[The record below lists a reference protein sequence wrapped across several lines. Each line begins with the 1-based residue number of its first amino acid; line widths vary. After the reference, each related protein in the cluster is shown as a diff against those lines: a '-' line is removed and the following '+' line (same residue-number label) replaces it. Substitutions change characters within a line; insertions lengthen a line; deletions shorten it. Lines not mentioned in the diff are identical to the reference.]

1 MTLSGNT
8 LALDEEA
15 RISARRIFSLIANEL
30 QQVEIEFERQARS
43 NVQVIAY
50 LGDYLRKSGGKRVRP
65 ALTILA
71 NYAVGGEG
79 GRYNSI
85 RMATVMEFLHTA
97 TLVHDDIIDKADTRR
112 NRPTV
117 NALYGNETAVL
128 MGDWLYMSAFETSLA
143 ERSLPILDILTS
155 VTRKMTEGEILQLT
169 LLGRADVSEAQYLDV
184 LQRKTAYLFSASCE
198 IGGILGGA
206 SETEQR
212 ALREYGLNLGT
223 AFQLI
228 DDLLDFTSTEA
239 VLGKASG
246 ADLLGGKVTLPLIY
260 LRDSN
265 PSVLE
270 MVQRVLRDGSYET
283 VSQQELFEALRSRD
297 GRGSA
302 DGRGV
307 DGRGVDGLSST
318 DDLGSTNGLNST
330 NSVSSTEGFSRDGTN
345 SLSST
350 NALERARA
358 LADEYA
364 ENARAALDSLP
375 DSEYCDSLRE
385 LPSYIL
391 NRDR

>member
-1 MTLSGNT
+1 MTLSGHT

-65 ALTILA
+65 ALAILS

-79 GRYNSI
+79 SRYNSI

-117 NALYGNETAVL
+117 NALSGNETAVL

-155 VTRKMTEGEILQLT
+155 VTRKMTEGELLQLT
-169 LLGRADVSEAQYLDV
+169 LLGHADVSEAQYLDV
-184 LQRKTAYLFSASCE
+184 LKRKTAYLFSASCE
-198 IGGILGGA
+198 IGAILGGA
-206 SETEQR
+206 TDEQQT
-212 ALREYGLNLGT
+212 ALREYGLSLGT

-239 VLGKASG
+239 ALGKAAG
-246 ADLLGGKVTLPLIY
+246 VDLLGGKVTLPLIY
-260 LRDSN
+260 LMQSN
-265 PSVLE
+265 PSTFE
-270 MVQRVLRDGSYET
+270 MVQTVLSDGSYKT
-283 VSQQELFEALRSRD
+283 IAQEDLLDALSR
-297 GRGSA
+297 
-302 DGRGV
+302 
-307 DGRGVDGLSST
+307 T
-318 DDLGSTNGLNST
+318 D
-330 NSVSSTEGFSRDGTN
+330 
-345 SLSST
+345 
-350 NALERARA
+350 ALERARA
-358 LADEYA
+358 CADEYA
-364 ENARAALDSLP
+364 ENARAALENLP
-375 DSEYCDSLRE
+375 HSEYCDSLRE
-385 LPSYIL
+385 LPTYVL

>member
-1 MTLSGNT
+1 MTLSGHT

-65 ALTILA
+65 ALTILS

-79 GRYNSI
+79 SRYNSI

-97 TLVHDDIIDKADTRR
+97 TLVHDDIIDKADMRR

-117 NALYGNETAVL
+117 NAIYGNETAVL

-169 LLGRADVSEAQYLDV
+169 LLGHADVSEAHYLDV
-184 LQRKTAYLFSASCE
+184 LKRKTAYLFSASCE
-198 IGGILGGA
+198 IGAILGGA
-206 SETEQR
+206 TEQQQT
-212 ALREYGLNLGT
+212 ALRDYGLNLGT

-228 DDLLDFTSTEA
+228 DDLLDFTSTEDA
-239 VLGKASG
+239 LGKAAG
-246 ADLLGGKVTLPLIY
+246 ADLLGGKVTLPLIF
-260 LRDSN
+260 LREAD
-265 PSVLE
+265 PSTFE
-270 MVQRVLRDGSYET
+270 MIQRVLRDGNYDA
-283 VSQQELFEALRSRD
+283 VSQEELFAALRR
-297 GRGSA
+297 
-302 DGRGV
+302 
-307 DGRGVDGLSST
+307 T
-318 DDLGSTNGLNST
+318 D
-330 NSVSSTEGFSRDGTN
+330 
-345 SLSST
+345 
-350 NALERARA
+350 ALERARA
-358 LADEYA
+358 RADEYA
-364 ENARAALDSLP
+364 ENARDVLDNLP
-375 DSEYCDSLRE
+375 DSDYCDSLRA
-385 LPSYIL
+385 LPSYVL

>member
-1 MTLSGNT
+1 MTLSGHT
-8 LALDEEA
+8 LTLDEEA

-65 ALTILA
+65 ALTILS

-79 GRYNSI
+79 SRYNSI

-97 TLVHDDIIDKADTRR
+97 TLVHDDIIDKAETRR

-155 VTRKMTEGEILQLT
+155 VTRKMTEGEILQLS
-169 LLGRADVSEAQYLDV
+169 LLGHADVSEAHYLDV
-184 LQRKTAYLFSASCE
+184 LKRKTAYLFSASCE
-198 IGGILGGA
+198 IGSILGGA
-206 SETEQR
+206 TEQQQT
-212 ALREYGLNLGT
+212 ALRDYGLNLGT

-239 VLGKASG
+239 ALGKASG

-260 LRDSN
+260 LREAE
-265 PSVLE
+265 PSTLE
-270 MVQRVLRDGSYET
+270 MIQRVLRDGNYDG
-283 VSQQELFEALRSRD
+283 VSQADLFAALRRT
-297 GRGSA
+297 G
-302 DGRGV
+302 
-307 DGRGVDGLSST
+307 
-318 DDLGSTNGLNST
+318 
-330 NSVSSTEGFSRDGTN
+330 
-345 SLSST
+345 
-350 NALERARA
+350 ALERARA
-358 LADEYA
+358 RADEYA
-364 ENARAALDSLP
+364 ENARAALENLP
-375 DSEYCDSLRE
+375 DSDYCDSLRA
-385 LPSYIL
+385 LPSYVL